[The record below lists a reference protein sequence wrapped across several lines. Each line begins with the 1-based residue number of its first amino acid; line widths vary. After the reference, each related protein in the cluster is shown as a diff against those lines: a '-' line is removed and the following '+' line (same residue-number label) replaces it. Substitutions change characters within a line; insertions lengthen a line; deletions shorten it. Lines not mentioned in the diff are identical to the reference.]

1 MKYIVDRMEGGLAVC
16 EDDKGNTV
24 NLKLSQLPKNIRSGD
39 IIKCSGGRFELD
51 REAADERRAKLAALQ
66 DSLWADESPDEVE

>member
-1 MKYIVDRMEGGLAVC
+1 MRYTVDRIEGGFAVC
-16 EDDKGNTV
+16 EDDKGNAV

-39 IIKCSGGRFELD
+39 IIELSGGKFTVD
-51 REAADERRAKLAALQ
+51 KKAAEERRAKLAALQ